1 MLMLRWLDKRE
12 SDMHYAPGH

>member
-12 SDMHYAPGH
+12 SDMHYTPGH